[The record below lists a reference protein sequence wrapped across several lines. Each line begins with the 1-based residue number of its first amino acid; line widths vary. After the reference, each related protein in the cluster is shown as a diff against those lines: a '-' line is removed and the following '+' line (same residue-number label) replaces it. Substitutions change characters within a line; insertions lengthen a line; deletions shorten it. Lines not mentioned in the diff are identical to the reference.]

1 MLLGRE
7 SDGDRSEQARL
18 SSLVRVVVVGTSEI
32 MTAAVVIGDGRP
44 VICSVVSNE

>member
-18 SSLVRVVVVGTSEI
+18 SSLVRVVVGTSEI